1 MTKLAKDEVLFDKAI
16 YTLLEFYFVCG
27 NAASDGFSIHPVV
40 HQWLRQRLNT
50 ESWHANLNAVIS
62 LLGRS
67 VPYAHFNESWI
78 LQRRLAAHMDCSLEL
93 LEKAKDNQIDS
104 PEGFQELG
112 VLIYD
117 QSAFERAEGLYRRA
131 GEGWSRRRGSTTG
144 RLAAPTVIWDSLIA
158 RWASTTKLKYCESVY

>member
-1 MTKLAKDEVLFDKAI
+1 MTKLAKDEVLLDKAI
-16 YTLLEFYFVCG
+16 YTLLEFYFVRG
-27 NAASDGFSIHPVV
+27 NAASDSFSIHPVV
-40 HQWLRQRLNT
+40 HQWLRQRLKT

-62 LLGRS
+62 LLERS
-67 VPYAHFNESWI
+67 VPYAHFNEPWI
-78 LQRRLAAHMDCSLEL
+78 LHRRLAAHMDCSLEL

-131 GEGWSRRRGSTTG
+131 DEGWSRRRGSTTG
-144 RLAAPTVIWDSLIA
+144 RLAAPTVIWDSLIV